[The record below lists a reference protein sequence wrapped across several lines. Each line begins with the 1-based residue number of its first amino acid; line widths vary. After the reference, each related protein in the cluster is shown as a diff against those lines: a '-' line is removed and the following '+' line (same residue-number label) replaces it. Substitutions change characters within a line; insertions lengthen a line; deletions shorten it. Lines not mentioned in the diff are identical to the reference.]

1 MKKTTAKK
9 LKYGS
14 LSIVLTVVFVA
25 LIIGVNLIVS
35 SLGGSV
41 NLSVDLTEEQFY
53 SISPDTDTALRA
65 GLGDLYDSFKVTI
78 KFLTAR
84 DIIEGEG
91 ASGNY
96 TRYYVQQL
104 AEEYARRYP
113 DNITVEYIDITKN
126 PAAVDKYLTETQTS
140 VNANYVI
147 IEGDYHYRILNFA
160 AFYLLSEEDGSVYAF
175 QGEVKLTAAI
185 LQSSIDTPQ
194 AVTFT
199 AGHGETISKKLE
211 EIFDEALFDIQVVD
225 LSKNTDTRESESASE
240 EPAGDDAGDTEEV
253 SEVRGEISDE
263 TRILVISN
271 PLTDFQGFDP
281 ETPDAVTEIDKLNEY
296 MQSYRSLI
304 VLVNASTPALPNLQE
319 YLWEYWG
326 LDYKPFHKI
335 EDSKSCLP
343 GNTASVIAETV
354 GTSESGHAYMLHET
368 VRNSGSGIR
377 TVFRNSVELVVDTSK
392 TDKTVEV
399 AFQTSADATSTYEGT
414 SETGSFPLVGLS
426 ADLDYAEDNSAQFK
440 YVMLIGSTDFASD
453 SFLNTGYGNSKV
465 MSSAARMMATERNI
479 PDIDYKP
486 LADTA
491 LVLTEE
497 QAENLTIFITV
508 AAPVAVMIVGLV
520 VYLKR
525 RHL

>member
-41 NLSVDLTEEQFY
+41 NLSVDLTDEQFY

-91 ASGNY
+91 APDNY
-96 TRYYVQQL
+96 IRYYVQQL

-113 DNITVEYIDITKN
+113 ENITVEYIDITKN

-199 AGHGETISKKLE
+199 SGHGETTSKTLM
-211 EIFDEALFDIQVVD
+211 EIFDEALF
-225 LSKNTDTRESESASE
+225 
-240 EPAGDDAGDTEEV
+240 
-253 SEVRGEISDE
+253 
-263 TRILVISN
+263 
-271 PLTDFQGFDP
+271 
-281 ETPDAVTEIDKLNEY
+281 
-296 MQSYRSLI
+296 
-304 VLVNASTPALPNLQE
+304 
-319 YLWEYWG
+319 
-326 LDYKPFHKI
+326 
-335 EDSKSCLP
+335 
-343 GNTASVIAETV
+343 
-354 GTSESGHAYMLHET
+354 
-368 VRNSGSGIR
+368 
-377 TVFRNSVELVVDTSK
+377 
-392 TDKTVEV
+392 
-399 AFQTSADATSTYEGT
+399 
-414 SETGSFPLVGLS
+414 
-426 ADLDYAEDNSAQFK
+426 
-440 YVMLIGSTDFASD
+440 
-453 SFLNTGYGNSKV
+453 
-465 MSSAARMMATERNI
+465 
-479 PDIDYKP
+479 
-486 LADTA
+486 
-491 LVLTEE
+491 
-497 QAENLTIFITV
+497 
-508 AAPVAVMIVGLV
+508 
-520 VYLKR
+520 
-525 RHL
+525 